1 MQQYFQAGDIVE
13 VRLIE
18 KMASLFYSKNL
29 KEISEFKEKLAK
41 EIFLSLKEFDIERAF
56 LVGSFLTKKV
66 DYNDIDLF
74 IVSDKEN
81 EEKIYDFLV
90 EKFNL
95 KFHILV
101 IKEENFSKLIE
112 ICPLTRS
119 MLFYYISDKEFKSLP
134 KRVLDRKHINFLL
147 MMPKD
152 LLEVKLES
160 RIFYDSIRR
169 LFVIDYFLRG
179 KDEDMCKID
188 ADIEK
193 LVGKNLFELIRRNG
207 AITDKGLLLL
217 RKIIKQKL
225 NLIQDRL

>member
-13 VRLIE
+13 VRLVE
-18 KMASLFYSKNL
+18 KNNFLFFSKNL

-41 EIFLSLKEFDIERAF
+41 DIFFSLKDFNIKQAF

-66 DYNDIDLF
+66 DYNDIDLL
-74 IVSDKEN
+74 IVSNHEN
-81 EEKIYDFLV
+81 EEKIYNFLA

-101 IKEENFSKLIE
+101 IKEENFSKLLE

-119 MLFYYISDKEFKSLP
+119 MLFYYISNKEFKGLP
-134 KRVLDRKHINFLL
+134 KRVLDKKHINFLL

-152 LLEVKLES
+152 LLEVKAES
-160 RIFYDSIRR
+160 RVFYDSIRR
-169 LFVIDYFLRG
+169 LLAIDYFLRA
-179 KDEDMCKID
+179 KNEDTCKID
-188 ADIEK
+188 VEIEK
-193 LVGKNLFELIRRNG
+193 IIGKDLFEIIRRNG
-207 AITDKGLLLL
+207 TITDKEFLLL

-225 NLIQDRL
+225 NSIQQRL